1 MELNTEL
8 GSQHYE
14 KLRQLQRT
22 VGKDLRSVLEL
33 AIDELYARH
42 QVAVGADALAILRR
56 NGVVGCLHDD
66 IDLSEKYKEKLDWSD
81 KS

>member
-8 GSQHYE
+8 GSRQYE

-33 AIDELYARH
+33 AIDELYARRH
-42 QVAVGADALAILRR
+42 IAVGSDALAILRK

-66 IDLSEKYKEKLDWSD
+66 SDLSENYKEKLDWSD

>member
-8 GSQHYE
+8 GSQQYE

-33 AIDELYARH
+33 PLMNCTHAVRLLSVRMLWQSCARTEWS
-42 QVAVGADALAILRR
+42 VACMMRVIFRKNIRRHWIGAAR
-56 NGVVGCLHDD
+56 
-66 IDLSEKYKEKLDWSD
+66 
-81 KS
+81 